1 MLKKIFTGFL
11 LTAALSIFLLSA
23 CAAPVIDVVFKDIPK
38 ETPKPEETV
47 ALDDETETA
56 PEFEKFSMYDE
67 TIGQLMVA
75 LDEATVIQVYGDA
88 DQTSEPKLVASD
100 GLVHKTSTYGRL
112 GLELDYVEIND
123 VYVINTV
130 VAKAPFDGKT
140 SRGIGI
146 GSSEA
151 EINAVYGDDINAEEM
166 QSFEGKIIVGTIYG
180 GLIFTMDSGAVSAM
194 FLGAGAE

>member
-1 MLKKIFTGFL
+1 MMIKENDFMLKKIFTGFL

-56 PEFEKFSMYDE
+56 PEYEKFSMYDE

-88 DQTSEPKLVASD
+88 DQTSESKLVASD
-100 GLVHKTSTYGRL
+100 GLVHKTSAYDRL
-112 GLELDYVEIND
+112 GLELDYVEINE

-130 VAKAPFDGKT
+130 VAKAPFDGKL
-140 SRGIGI
+140 R
-146 GSSEA
+146 EA
-151 EINAVYGDDINAEEM
+151 
-166 QSFEGKIIVGTIYG
+166 
-180 GLIFTMDSGAVSAM
+180 SA
-194 FLGAGAE
+194 